1 MNQAQVNRPVS
12 QPQIQVLAPTA
23 QVRAPSIGAAGNP
36 VFTQAGSRPSV
47 TSAEMSKIIQHQ
59 KSVKSWGKCFTYF
72 AYFLLVCSWM
82 TLIGNI
88 FCFFIADK
96 LVPPISWY
104 DAVNDKHHRIKLDS
118 YGIGVMCLMKA
129 ATSFFSFKQARWTLN
144 VFKPILKEYA
154 DAEAGQTQGIQMTER
169 KTKHMKTLQK
179 QIRKLTCGMFAF
191 CLVSIIYCGS
201 WFADQSDRFI
211 QVYYHTQNFPNQT
224 FSDEFFKV
232 ENDEDGW
239 TPYNIFGDD
248 EDQEE
253 DDYEFMEPKVDE
265 TESDEELNKYA
276 PQVPEEEQKYG
287 GPVPQHPRGGK
298 HHRGFPKKHKA
309 DLKDFT
315 NWLDQ
320 QANLYGAQQTV
331 RAVIGTMLFFGF
343 IWACVWIAICQG
355 IYLYCIRQVMKK
367 QAILE
372 NRFMGAEHPQIQAH

>member
-1 MNQAQVNRPVS
+1 
-12 QPQIQVLAPTA
+12 
-23 QVRAPSIGAAGNP
+23 
-36 VFTQAGSRPSV
+36 
-47 TSAEMSKIIQHQ
+47 
-59 KSVKSWGKCFTYF
+59 
-72 AYFLLVCSWM
+72 
-82 TLIGNI
+82 
-88 FCFFIADK
+88 
-96 LVPPISWY
+96 
-104 DAVNDKHHRIKLDS
+104 
-118 YGIGVMCLMKA
+118 
-129 ATSFFSFKQARWTLN
+129 
-144 VFKPILKEYA
+144 
-154 DAEAGQTQGIQMTER
+154 MTER

-253 DDYEFMEPKVDE
+253 DDYEFMEPKFNE

-276 PQVPEEEQKYG
+276 PQVPEEEQKFG

-298 HHRGFPKKHKA
+298 HHRGFPKKHQA

-355 IYLYCIRQVMKK
+355 IYLYCIRLVMKK